1 MKRFN
6 PVRWSKIQVCGRRSN
21 DKAASKS
28 QAGLM
33 KNSVRQ
39 WFLSIVIFFVALI
52 PRATSLESGWSY
64 DESFWVRSSA
74 QFISAMK
81 QLEFAKTNLAYHPGV
96 TTMWFGGLSLWS
108 GRQLPEE
115 KKSLNVDNLA
125 TARIGV
131 AVITSI
137 AVVAIYLLLLQLFN
151 QKIALL
157 CAIFIILDPFYLAHS
172 RIIHT
177 DALLASF
184 TVLSVLSFLVYI
196 DKKKRSALILSGI
209 YCGLSML
216 TKTSGAILFLYTLI
230 SLGFHFYLNIENHKR
245 KLSNIARDTLKTFF
259 AWSSASL
266 ATFLALWP
274 AMWVVSIQVGEFPLL
289 LSPFIFFAFLLTC
302 YITTRNPSK
311 GSYKQKV
318 MLKYRSFT
326 TYSIIIIFGLAFFLF
341 GLYKSTYSL
350 ISSIKWALTTP
361 HENPSYFMG
370 QVVKDPGILFYPVVT
385 AMRTTPLSFIFSLL
399 SLILLSRS
407 HNVNVTSATY
417 GRGLSCPPDY
427 SAKASGAFL
436 PRFASWVKSERM
448 NRTVLMLFLFV
459 GIFTIT
465 MMLVAKKL
473 DRYLLPIFPL
483 LDILAAVTFFY
494 VMRYAYE
501 ILRITSPTKRK
512 WFAMK
517 SPSPDLLGLWRKTLA
532 IFLWL
537 GCIIVFIFQP
547 YQLFALHPYYLAYYN
562 PLFGGAKAAVKIL
575 TVGRG
580 EGMDKAAEYLNGKEN
595 AERLTVA
602 GDPTSFLRP
611 SDTLEIAPYFKGKT
625 VSNPE
630 RADYIVLYISDIQ
643 NKTPLVNQYYP
654 HQTPEHVVKINGINY
669 VWIYRNR
676 CSAAF

>member
-1 MKRFN
+1 MN
-6 PVRWSKIQVCGRRSN
+6 
-21 DKAASKS
+21 
-28 QAGLM
+28 
-33 KNSVRQ
+33 NSVRQ
-39 WFLSIVIFFVALI
+39 WFLSIVIFFAALI

-108 GRQLPEE
+108 GRQLPKE

-137 AVVAIYLLLLQLFN
+137 AVVAMYQLLLQLFN

-196 DKKKRSALILSGI
+196 DKRKRSALLLSGI

-216 TKTSGAILFLYTLI
+216 TKTSGAVLFAYTLI
-230 SLGFHFYLNIENHKR
+230 SLGHFCYLNIENHEI
-245 KLSNIARDTLKTFF
+245 KLSDIVIDTLITFL
-259 AWSSASL
+259 AWSSAAL

-274 AMWVVSIQVGEFPLL
+274 AMWVVSIQVGELSLP
-289 LSPFIFFAFLLTC
+289 LSPFILFELLLIC
-302 YITTRNPSK
+302 YVATRKLSK
-311 GSYKQKV
+311 RNYKPKVVLSY
-318 MLKYRSFT
+318 RRFI
-326 TYSIIIIFGLAFFLF
+326 TYSIIIIFGLSLFLL
-341 GLYKSTYSL
+341 GVYKGTSSL
-350 ISSIKWALTTP
+350 ISSIKWALTTS
-361 HENPSYFMG
+361 HENPYYFMG
-370 QVVKDPGILFYPVVT
+370 KVVRDPGILFYPVVT

-399 SLILLSRS
+399 SLILLYHSYNR
-407 HNVNVTSATY
+407 NATSTIE
-417 GRGLSCPPDY
+417 GQGLSCSPH
-427 SAKASGAFL
+427 SAFAES
-436 PRFASWVKSERM
+436 PNRSRFTSWVKRD
-448 NRTVLMLFLFV
+448 RIGQTVLMLFLFV
-459 GIFTIT
+459 GMFTIS

-473 DRYLLPIFPL
+473 DRYLLPVFLL
-483 LDILAAVTFFY
+483 LDILAAITFFY

-501 ILRITSPTKRK
+501 ILRRARTPKRK
-512 WFAMK
+512 WLAIGKFDTATPAMK
-517 SPSPDLLGLWRKTLA
+517 SPSPDSLGPWQKLRA
-532 IFLWL
+532 NFLWI
-537 GCIIVFIFQP
+537 GCVIAFIFHS
-547 YQLFALHPYYLAYYN
+547 YQLLTLHPYYLAYYN
-562 PLFGGAKAAVKIL
+562 PLFGGASAAIKIL
-575 TVGRG
+575 AVGRG
-580 EGMDKAAEYLNGKEN
+580 EGMDKAAAYLNGKEKV
-595 AERLTVA
+595 ERLTVA

-625 VSNPE
+625 ISNPE

-643 NKTPLVNQYYP
+643 NKTPLANQYYP
-654 HQTPEHVVKINGINY
+654 HQTPEHVVSINGINY
-669 VWIYRNR
+669 VWIYSLTLVN
-676 CSAAF
+676 